1 MENQSNQLNLT
12 KDELSDMVKWIKV
25 LFNFKLGELEFKSL
39 IKSDSG
45 IVFIFCDNQG
55 KEYPKKLDDITI
67 KIQTTSVPTN
77 NPTVPSNNTTNIITE
92 TDLDLTSDVMP
103 MTGGAVFSETSD
115 VIHSYKK
122 KSSKHKHKNY
132 NNEMFSETSSVQPEK
147 DYFRGGGLNQDSDI
161 YSQTSPMPKENKNL
175 FMKGGNFKSK
185 ANPNDVFSETSPFV
199 SMNQNEML
207 SVTSSINPNFGM
219 RGGSMMSAT
228 SSDMPTTNKYNFS
241 DTSPVNPTNST
252 NSTNSNMKGGN
263 RSSSDVFSPTSQ
275 MPNSIRPTQTIQ
287 QMRGG
292 NRSSSDVFSPTSQ
305 MPNMTMMGGRL
316 NQTGTTETSDVNF
329 SDTNLDTNIFR
340 KSSSQKQKGGSVGVN
355 NGLKNQMRD
364 MGIGSTSTSSVC
376 E

>member
-1 MENQSNQLNLT
+1 
-12 KDELSDMVKWIKV
+12 
-25 LFNFKLGELEFKSL
+25 
-39 IKSDSG
+39 
-45 IVFIFCDNQG
+45 
-55 KEYPKKLDDITI
+55 
-67 KIQTTSVPTN
+67 
-77 NPTVPSNNTTNIITE
+77 
-92 TDLDLTSDVMP
+92 MP

-115 VIHSYKK
+115 VTHSYKK

-161 YSQTSPMPKENKNL
+161 YSQTSPMAAPAPKENKNP

-185 ANPNDVFSETSPFV
+185 ANSNDAFSETSPFV

-219 RGGSMMSAT
+219 RGGSNNFVVSQSDAIKDGKPLMAFGSMISAT

-241 DTSPVNPTNST
+241 DTSPVNPTTST
-252 NSTNSNMKGGN
+252 KNMRGGN
-263 RSSSDVFSPTSQ
+263 SGSDVFSPTSQ

-305 MPNMTMMGGRL
+305 MPNMPNMSNMMGGKL
-316 NQTGTTETSDVNF
+316 NQTGTTETSDINF

-340 KSSSQKQKGGSVGVN
+340 KSSSQKQKGGSVVN
-355 NGLKNQMRD
+355 NNLRNQMRD